1 MQNAAARDWKS
12 QVIKSGAQSARNMW
26 SFKLFRAHSLFVL
39 NVIFAGPLKEN
50 EQRQKTGY
58 SFRFIAL
65 LVFLFFPKREEEFS
79 DFKTS
84 AEIS

>member
-26 SFKLFRAHSLFVL
+26 SFKFFRAHSLFVL
-39 NVIFAGPLKEN
+39 NVIFAGLLKEN
-50 EQRQKTGY
+50 EQRQKMGY

-65 LVFLFFPKREEEFS
+65 LVFLFFQNEK
-79 DFKTS
+79 KN
-84 AEIS
+84 